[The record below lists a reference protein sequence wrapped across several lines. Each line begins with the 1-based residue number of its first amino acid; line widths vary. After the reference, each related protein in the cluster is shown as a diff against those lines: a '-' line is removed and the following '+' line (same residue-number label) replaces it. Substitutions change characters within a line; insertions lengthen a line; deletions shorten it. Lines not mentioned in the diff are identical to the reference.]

1 MNQSKGGVQ
10 LALQTLSL
18 VAGFMAWS
26 IIAPL
31 IPFISQDIKIS
42 SGQLSIILAIPVILG
57 SVLRVPFG
65 YLTNIVGAKWVF
77 FTSFIVLL
85 VPIFLLS
92 QAGSPGALMFAGF
105 FLGVGGAIFSVG
117 VTSLPKYFSKDKVG
131 LANGI
136 YGMGNLG
143 TAVSSFLAPPIA
155 GVIGWQN
162 TVRSYLIVM
171 AVFAIIMFFLGDD
184 KEPKVK
190 VPLVEQT
197 RILMKNYK
205 LYYLSLW
212 YFITFGSFV
221 AFGLFLPNFLVQNF
235 GIDKVDAGIRTGVFI
250 ALATCLRPLGGI
262 LGDKFNAVTMLKIFF
277 SIMIAGAFILG
288 VSSQIS
294 LFTIGCLTVSVCAG
308 IGNGLVFKLVPHYFT
323 KEAGVANGIVSM
335 MGGLGG
341 FFPPLVISA
350 VTSITG
356 TSHFAFILLCVFGL
370 IALVTMFNLS
380 KREKAAA
387 NKATVS

>member
-1 MNQSKGGVQ
+1 MNKSKGGLQ
-10 LALQTLSL
+10 LGLQTLSL
-18 VAGFMAWS
+18 VAGFMVWS

-31 IPFISQDIKIS
+31 MPFISQDIKIS

-77 FTSFIVLL
+77 FTSFIVLMIP
-85 VPIFLLS
+85 VFLLS
-92 QAGSPGALMFAGF
+92 QAASPGALMFAGF

-117 VTSLPKYFSKDKVG
+117 VTSIPKYFSKDKVG

-143 TAVSSFLAPPIA
+143 TAVSAFLAPPIA
-155 GVIGWQN
+155 GVIGWQS
-162 TVRSYLIVM
+162 TIKLYLIVM
-171 AVFAIIMFFLGDD
+171 AVFAIVMFFLGDN

-190 VPLVEQT
+190 VPLVEQS
-197 RILMKNYK
+197 RKLMANYK
-205 LYYLSLW
+205 LYYLSFW
-212 YFITFGSFV
+212 YFITFGAFV
-221 AFGLFLPNFLVQNF
+221 AFGLFLPNYLVTHF

-250 ALATCLRPLGGI
+250 ALATFLRPVGGM

-277 SIMIAGAFILG
+277 SIMIVGSFLLG
-288 VSSQIS
+288 VSHNIFF
-294 LFTIGCLTVSVCAG
+294 FTLGCLTVSVCAG
-308 IGNGLVFKLVPHYFT
+308 IGNGLIFKLVPHYFT
-323 KEAGVANGIVSM
+323 TEAGVANGIVSM

-350 VTSITG
+350 VTGMTG
-356 TSHFAFILLCVFGL
+356 TSHLAFILLSVFGI
-370 IALVTMFNLS
+370 IALITMMNLS
-380 KREKAAA
+380 KREKNVA
-387 NKATVS
+387 

>member
-1 MNQSKGGVQ
+1 MNKSKAGLQ
-10 LALQTLSL
+10 LGLQTLSL

-31 IPFISQDIKIS
+31 IPFISQDVQIS

-77 FTSFIVLL
+77 FTSFLVLL
-85 VPIFLLS
+85 VSIFLLS
-92 QAGSPGALMFAGF
+92 QATSPGALMFAGF

-155 GVIGWQN
+155 GLIGWQN
-162 TVRSYLIVM
+162 TVRSYLIIM
-171 AVFAIIMFFLGDD
+171 AVFAVIMFFLGDD
-184 KEPKVK
+184 NEPKVK
-190 VPLVEQT
+190 VPLVEQS
-197 RILMKNYK
+197 RKLMRNYK
-205 LYYLSLW
+205 LYYLSFW
-212 YFITFGSFV
+212 YFITFGAFV

-262 LGDKFNAVTMLKIFF
+262 LGDKFNAVSMLKVFF
-277 SIMIAGAFILG
+277 SIMIVGALILG
-288 VSSQIS
+288 ISSQIL
-294 LFTIGCLTVSVCAG
+294 LFTIGCLTVSICVG
-308 IGNGLVFKLVPHYFT
+308 IGNGLVFKLVPLYFT
-323 KEAGVANGIVSM
+323 TEAGVANGIVSM

-341 FFPPLVISA
+341 FFPPLVITA
-350 VTSITG
+350 VTSLTG
-356 TSHFAFILLCVFGL
+356 SSHLAFIFLSIFGVVALL
-370 IALVTMFNLS
+370 TMFNLS
-380 KREKAAA
+380 KREQAVS
-387 NKATVS
+387 TVE

>member
-1 MNQSKGGVQ
+1 MNKSKGSLQ
-10 LALQTLSL
+10 LGLQTLSL

-31 IPFISQDIKIS
+31 MPFISQDIKIS

-65 YLTNIVGAKWVF
+65 YLTNIIGAKWVF

-85 VPIFLLS
+85 IPIFLLS
-92 QAGSPGALMFAGF
+92 QASSPSALMFAGF

-117 VTSLPKYFSKDKVG
+117 VTSIPKYFSKDKVG

-143 TAVSSFLAPPIA
+143 TAVSAFLASPIA
-155 GVIGWQN
+155 GLIGWQP
-162 TVRSYLIVM
+162 TVSLYLIVM
-171 AVFAIIMFFLGDD
+171 AAFAIIMFFLGDG

-190 VPLVEQT
+190 VPLVEQS
-197 RILMKNYK
+197 RKLMANYK
-205 LYYLSLW
+205 LYYLSFW
-212 YFITFGSFV
+212 YFITFGAFV
-221 AFGLFLPNFLVQNF
+221 AFGLFLPNFLVTHF

-250 ALATCLRPLGGI
+250 ALATFLRPVGGM

-277 SIMIAGAFILG
+277 MIMVCGSFLLG
-288 VSSQIS
+288 ISQNIV
-294 LFTIGCLTVSVCAG
+294 LFTVGCLTVSICAG
-308 IGNGLVFKLVPHYFT
+308 IGNGLIFKLVPHYFT
-323 KEAGVANGIVSM
+323 TEAGVANGIVSM

-350 VTSITG
+350 VAAITG
-356 TSHFAFILLCVFGL
+356 TSHLAFILLSIFGV
-370 IALVTMFNLS
+370 IALLTMMHLT
-380 KREKAAA
+380 KREKA
-387 NKATVS
+387 TV